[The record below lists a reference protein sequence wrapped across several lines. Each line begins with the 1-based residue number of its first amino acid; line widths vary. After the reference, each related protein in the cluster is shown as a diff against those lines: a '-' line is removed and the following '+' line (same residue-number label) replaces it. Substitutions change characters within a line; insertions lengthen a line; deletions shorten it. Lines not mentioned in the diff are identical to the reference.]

1 MKRRLPIMLLIVLA
15 MTAEVFSQQSKPIV
29 PDNVKIL
36 HRGNGY
42 LNNIHMRAIRDFVCR
57 YEKATD
63 VAWYAVTD
71 GFIVRFVA
79 DSMNARSAYRKNG
92 IWVYTIKQYAEEK
105 MSKAIRHFVKS
116 TYYDYSITLVEQIE
130 SPHEPVKYL
139 VHLQDAVS
147 WKNVLVTSDGQLDLV
162 EDKKKL

>member
-1 MKRRLPIMLLIVLA
+1 MKRRLSILLFIVLA
-15 MTAEVFSQQSKPIV
+15 MTAKTFSQQSKPIV

-36 HRGNGY
+36 HPGNGY

-63 VAWYAVTD
+63 VAWFTVPD

-79 DSMNARSAYRKNG
+79 DSMYSRSAYKKNG

-105 MSKAIRHFVKS
+105 MAKTIRHLVKS

-130 SPHEPVKYL
+130 LPDEPIKYV

-147 WKNVLVTSDGQLDLV
+147 WKNVLVSNGELNLI
-162 EDKKKL
+162 EDRKKL

>member
-1 MKRRLPIMLLIVLA
+1 MKRKLSILLFIVLA
-15 MTAEVFSQQSKPIV
+15 MTAKSFSQQSKPIV

-36 HRGNGY
+36 HPGNGY

-63 VAWYAVTD
+63 VAWFTVPN
-71 GFIVRFVA
+71 GFIVRFVT
-79 DSMNARSAYRKNG
+79 DSMYSRSAYKKNG

-105 MSKAIRHFVKS
+105 MAKTIRHLVKS
-116 TYYDYSITLVEQIE
+116 TYYDYSITLVEQVE
-130 SPHEPVKYL
+130 LPDEPVKYI

-147 WKNVLVTSDGQLDLV
+147 WKNVLVSEGQLDLI
-162 EDKKKL
+162 EDRKKL

>member
-1 MKRRLPIMLLIVLA
+1 MKRRLSIMFFIVLA
-15 MTAEVFSQQSKPIV
+15 MTAKSFSQQSKPIV

-36 HRGNGY
+36 HPGNGY

-63 VAWYAVTD
+63 VAWYTVPD

-79 DSMNARSAYRKNG
+79 DSVNARSAYKKNG
-92 IWVYTIKQYAEEK
+92 LWVYTIKQYAEEK
-105 MSKAIRHFVKS
+105 MAKAIRHIVKS

-130 SPHEPVKYL
+130 LPNEPVKYV

-147 WKNVLVTSDGQLDLV
+147 WKNVLVSDGQLNLI
-162 EDKKKL
+162 EDRKKL